1 MAATET
7 TRERCA
13 PPAPARAWQGRME
26 GCLERVEH
34 GQAVLSER
42 LARVEATLP
51 HLATKEDVAQLR
63 ADVQA
68 AVNGLTW
75 RLFLGL
81 GALRAFLA
89 ALMAALRWLGG

>member
-1 MAATET
+1 MTATET
-7 TRERCA
+7 AAVPGTAGTWQERVD
-13 PPAPARAWQGRME
+13 AW
-26 GCLERVEH
+26 LERLEH
-34 GQAVLSER
+34 GQAAVSER

-75 RLFLGL
+75 RLFMGL
-81 GALRAFLA
+81 GTLGAFLA
-89 ALMAALRWLGG
+89 ALFAALHWLGG